1 MAPVDINLPSHQT
14 AVIADAAGKLV
25 VSNDYPLPDLAPDML
40 LVKTMAVALNPVD
53 VKLTG
58 YMATEG
64 AVAGGDCAGVVVAIG
79 SEVARDR
86 FTMGDRVCAAMPSMD
101 PLAPRIG
108 AFVEYAGV
116 TADFALKIP
125 EHISFEQAATLGLGL
140 ATIGY
145 ALFRS
150 LGVPGSPDVPAQK
163 PAHVLVY
170 GGSTA
175 SGTIAIQLLRRSGL
189 IPITTCSPRNF
200 SLVKSYGAETVFD
213 YNDPNSAEEIR
224 KHTKNALDYAL
235 DCFCG
240 GNSMQYCY
248 KAIGRAGGR
257 YTTLEPY
264 PEGHA
269 TRKRVKPEYILGPA
283 LLGRRIG
290 WKEPYTIEANPELR
304 IFGRNWFQ
312 CVQRLLDSGEIRPHP
327 VKLHDRVGFDGILE
341 GIELLRKK
349 SVSGEKLV
357 YRVGPS

>member
-1 MAPVDINLPSHQT
+1 
-14 AVIADAAGKLV
+14 
-25 VSNDYPLPDLAPDML
+25 
-40 LVKTMAVALNPVD
+40 
-53 VKLTG
+53 
-58 YMATEG
+58 
-64 AVAGGDCAGVVVAIG
+64 
-79 SEVARDR
+79 
-86 FTMGDRVCAAMPSMD
+86 
-101 PLAPRIG
+101 
-108 AFVEYAGV
+108 
-116 TADFALKIP
+116 
-125 EHISFEQAATLGLGL
+125 
-140 ATIGY
+140 
-145 ALFRS
+145 
-150 LGVPGSPDVPAQK
+150 
-163 PAHVLVY
+163 
-170 GGSTA
+170 
-175 SGTIAIQLLRRSGL
+175 
-189 IPITTCSPRNF
+189 
-200 SLVKSYGAETVFD
+200 
-213 YNDPNSAEEIR
+213 
-224 KHTKNALDYAL
+224 
-235 DCFCG
+235 
-240 GNSMQYCY
+240 MQFCY